1 MTFGAATCA
10 AVLAAAAVVGA
21 GSVASDPAKL
31 HQLVRDFAG
40 RKLQALPGA
49 CYVIKQDDTGD
60 SQTYGALEA
69 LDTSVLTCGMSFE
82 CDVIKPLMDFMS
94 CLASNQPEAEAQ
106 TLWKPEVTSLITSLC
121 SCRGTPS
128 APADGTELAQCMAAS
143 PAAHVTFAM
152 EPCDSPDED
161 PQNMA
166 VDAVATPYYSGTAGL
181 DHLTALMGDLDS
193 PDLPLALSQAVCAN
207 GCFDIIEQAVQ
218 NLIDILNDPTCG
230 PLAEGL
236 VGFGIASGVS
246 MLPEELT
253 SELQE
258 LPTAHELMEMAKQ
271 TLAEGYAQ
279 LRLVCMQ
286 GESPTGDSVSCL
298 STMASIVASA
308 EAGGADAVVSALCPT
323 TTDNALIDSG
333 CCMRDIMAAVPR
345 SELPE
350 ADFWVKVDQGC
361 GLGLSTSDP
370 DRALDFC
377 ANPFATST
385 AESFVVNFRVAG
397 AESWCAAEQVTRVQ
411 QAATAVLGAKDSQ
424 VCMYVCLTCRAT
436 SQHYHRV

>member
-1 MTFGAATCA
+1 
-10 AVLAAAAVVGA
+10 
-21 GSVASDPAKL
+21 
-31 HQLVRDFAG
+31 
-40 RKLQALPGA
+40 
-49 CYVIKQDDTGD
+49 
-60 SQTYGALEA
+60 
-69 LDTSVLTCGMSFE
+69 
-82 CDVIKPLMDFMS
+82 
-94 CLASNQPEAEAQ
+94 
-106 TLWKPEVTSLITSLC
+106 
-121 SCRGTPS
+121 
-128 APADGTELAQCMAAS
+128 
-143 PAAHVTFAM
+143 
-152 EPCDSPDED
+152 
-161 PQNMA
+161 
-166 VDAVATPYYSGTAGL
+166 
-181 DHLTALMGDLDS
+181 
-193 PDLPLALSQAVCAN
+193 
-207 GCFDIIEQAVQ
+207 
-218 NLIDILNDPTCG
+218 
-230 PLAEGL
+230 
-236 VGFGIASGVS
+236 
-246 MLPEELT
+246 MLPEDLT

-258 LPTAHELMEMAKQ
+258 LPTAHELMEMARQ
-271 TLAEGYAQ
+271 MLAEGYAQ

-385 AESFVVNFRVAG
+385 AESFVVKFRVAG

-411 QAATAVLGAKDSQ
+411 QAATTVLGAKDSQ
-424 VCMYVCLTCRAT
+424 VVVSSCRYSPETLDTELGLSITAIGMAQVDTFDDMQSAAT
-436 SQHYHRV
+436 NAAFLEAIADALALPHDAVTGDATVALVLRSARAWPRN